1 MRMPD
6 TMTKNKTLDDFMCCN
21 LIVQPD
27 YLGLTKLNNPLNL
40 SKIEVQKK
48 ITIQNREL
56 ISLEPDL

>member
-1 MRMPD
+1 
-6 TMTKNKTLDDFMCCN
+6 MCCN